1 MKTGSLVVTVAVVL
15 FCQITIQAGPP
26 RLAKTESGEA
36 GVVAPDANVEKL
48 SDIFAFTE
56 GPAADP
62 KGNVYFTDQ
71 PNDKIYI
78 WSASPAAGETSPT
91 GGSTDGNLSVF
102 LAGCERS
109 NGMYFDA
116 DGVSLLACAD
126 LHNRLVSFDP
136 NGKMTIL
143 VENYKGKKLNGPND
157 LWRHPNGGIYFTDPF
172 YRRPYWADANMEQD
186 GQHVYYLAPD
196 RKTLT
201 RVADDLVQ
209 PNGIIGTPDG
219 KLLYVADIGARK
231 TYVYTINPDG
241 TLANKKLFCEM
252 GSDGMTIDNE
262 GNVYLTGKGVTV
274 FNSAGEKIDQIDIN
288 EGWTANVCFGGK
300 DHDTLFITA
309 SKSLYAVK
317 MRTKGV
323 TWPASTRLGEAGP
336 APEKKSVVAPGAK
349 VEKLAGDFKFTE
361 GPIADAR
368 GNIYFTDIPNNRI
381 HKWSDGKLSTFR
393 ENSGGANGLD
403 IDEKGNLYVC
413 EGNNRRITRIDP
425 AGNVTVLCDNYKGKK
440 LNSPN
445 DLWRDKKGG
454 IYFTDPSYGKR
465 TDMELP
471 GECVFYLPPDSNE
484 IILVVDDLVK
494 PNGVVGTKDGQLL
507 YVADQAGNKTWV
519 YKIKDDG
526 TLSDKKLF
534 VPIGAD
540 GMELDGQGNL
550 YLTGKG
556 IIIVNPAGKKI
567 DYISLGSTQTS
578 NVCFGG
584 KDNDTLFITGG
595 SSLFSIKMNVKGQ

>member
-1 MKTGSLVVTVAVVL
+1 MKAISITAILLFSLGSVAN
-15 FCQITIQAGPP
+15 AGPP
-26 RLAKTESGEA
+26 RLARPESGEA
-36 GVVAPDANVEKL
+36 GVVAPDPPVGEVSPRADANAQKL
-48 SDIFAFTE
+48 ADIFAFTE

-78 WSASPAAGETSPT
+78 WS
-91 GGSTDGNLSVF
+91 TDGKLSVF
-102 LAGCERS
+102 LTGCERS

-143 VENYKGKKLNGPND
+143 VEKYKGKKLNGPND

-196 RKTLT
+196 RKTLI
-201 RVADDLVQ
+201 RVTEDLVQ

-241 TLANKKLFCEM
+241 TLTDKKLFCEM
-252 GSDGMTIDNE
+252 GSDGMTIDNK
-262 GNVYLTGKGVTV
+262 GNVYLTGKGVAV
-274 FNSAGEKIDQIDIN
+274 FNSAGEKIEQIDVN
-288 EGWTANVCFGGK
+288 EKWTANVCFGGK

-336 APEKKSVVAPGAK
+336 ATEKKSVVAPGAK
-349 VEKLAGDFKFTE
+349 IKKLADGFKFTE
-361 GPIADAR
+361 GPIADAQ

-381 HKWSDGKLSTFR
+381 HKWSDGKLSTFL

-403 IDEKGNLYVC
+403 IDDKGNLYAC
-413 EGNNRRITRIDP
+413 QGSDRKIARISP
-425 AGNVTVLCDNYKGKK
+425 GGEVTILCDNYKGKK

-454 IYFTDPSYGKR
+454 IYFTDPGYGNRKE
-465 TDMELP
+465 MEQA
-471 GECVFYLPPDSNE
+471 GDYVFYLPPGSKE
-484 IILVVDDLVK
+484 PIIVVEDMNR
-494 PNGVVGTKDGQLL
+494 PNGIVGSPDGKLL
-507 YVADQAGNKTWV
+507 YVADMGGNKTWA
-519 YKIKDDG
+519 YKINDDG

-534 VPIGAD
+534 VPAGAD
-540 GMELDGQGNL
+540 GIELDEQGNL

-567 DYISLGSTQTS
+567 DSIDVPSQPS
-578 NVCFGG
+578 NICFGG
-584 KDNDTLFITGG
+584 EDGKTLFITARE
-595 SSLFSIKMNVKGQ
+595 SIFSIKMNIKGQ